1 MVCLS
6 WKGKVELIFSSVW
19 FTADTTA
26 EESGLLPLATIKR
39 NLKGVEL
46 LAASTTLAVLT
57 NSN

>member
-19 FTADTTA
+19 FTADTT